1 MFKKFPP
8 HTPLILGLGSGVA
21 LFTLTSLFLF
31 HPKILAW
38 LDRNSASLPSQD
50 PNQPSAVVD
59 SASLPQT
66 ERDVKLR
73 DVADAN
79 SRWAIEFA
87 KTFTER
93 GQVSIIYP
101 GVPH

>member
-66 ERDVKLR
+66 ERDVKLK

-79 SRWAIEFA
+79 APSLNRRRAAI
-87 KTFTER
+87 
-93 GQVSIIYP
+93 SWPWIY
-101 GVPH
+101 